1 MNIVTQNMSLYF
13 DVNFEQKAVKGEA
26 VFTLIAKN
34 TSIHVVEFDVH
45 NVTDEESG
53 MNLEFVKNKK
63 GRSTNFKNN

>member
-1 MNIVTQNMSLYF
+1 MSLYF

-26 VFTLIAKN
+26 VFTLLAKSI
-34 TSIHVVEFDVH
+34 SIHVVEFDVDKQDVH

-53 MNLEFVKNKK
+53 MNLEFVKNEK